1 MEELKIENEKLIKES
16 DNYKKKKKKLINEI
30 EIIKLNNDRFYNI
43 KSSTNNN
50 TNKLKNE
57 ISSLKKEKEILG
69 EKNVELQKR
78 IKSLDRKYSQNKTL
92 KQNLK
97 LLLI

>member
-16 DNYKKKKKKLINEI
+16 DNYKIMKKKLINEI
-30 EIIKLNNDRFYNI
+30 EIIKLNNDRIYNI
-43 KSSTNNN
+43 KSLTNNN

-57 ISSLKKEKEILG
+57 ISSLKREKEILG

>member
-1 MEELKIENEKLIKES
+1 MIKER
-16 DNYKKKKKKLINEI
+16 DNYKITKEKLINEI
-30 EIIKLNNDRFYNI
+30 EIIKLNNDRIYNI
-43 KSSTNNN
+43 KSLTNNN

-57 ISSLKKEKEILG
+57 ISSLKREKEILG